1 MSEEEVHASWSSLKD
16 IIWHEDEVFG
26 RVADDGLLNK
36 TFRENGGKL
45 FRECP
50 LFLKSST
57 AQVKIASTVSLW
69 PPTLKCFNPECPYVK
84 DNKLLKL
91 QGVEERCA
99 VLYTQDK
106 GPVGVLAHHIT
117 CHGCKIIYH
126 PTFYVAVDACTGKQ
140 YRYYYLGDEVPEVIQ
155 INEHRF
161 VETRLMREWR
171 NDMVISNK
179 SATSCATVYHMN
191 TPMPLPDRWPIQGLL
206 RSEYIYDGFKVLSLL
221 EYHIAHSS
229 QLVVS
234 HDGAQINRF
243 DEAMENVNNEISR
256 CGQPE
261 IDHRC
266 QKCVRTISDKDGTK
280 EVFAVVC
287 DGVTVGRPTCGVPH
301 CQGKLLRTMDSFCSQ
316 HLSMENICRVVEC
329 EAPVVQ
335 GFRTCANLDHRAMEE
350 KWRERGQ
357 AAFQLKKR
365 YERDHRVD
373 AVTTEEYG
381 PDDDDGLGDSEEKGD
396 ESRPLR
402 AHFSR
407 RRTHNEQL
415 IIAPCGMILA
425 RQTFYHSE
433 GFSLVARFVKETFT
447 SHRKP
452 NHFIYDSNCILS
464 KHVRNHND
472 SEMRQ
477 FFEDIGLAV
486 DVFHFKSKHKDSDIY
501 CGRNCN
507 PYHFPEL
514 IYRDDTGKDR
524 WFFNTSIAEQT
535 NAWFGRF
542 ISICREMNGIFYEF
556 FLNQM
561 IMLHN
566 KQVKQNLERS
576 ADVPTYWIRD
586 ISVNK

>member
-1 MSEEEVHASWSSLKD
+1 MSLLTLTESLGSLSSTLHITQILSYIVVCKKIKHNILAIYPSTHEPAVPPPRLPHDSALLLASCCTMSEEEVHASWSSLKD

-45 FRECP
+45 FP
-50 LFLKSST
+50 
-57 AQVKIASTVSLW
+57 STVSLW

-84 DNKLLKL
+84 DNKPLKL

-117 CHGCKIIYH
+117 YHGCKIIYH

-140 YRYYYLGDEVPEVIQ
+140 YHYYYLGDEVPEVIQ

-191 TPMPLPDRWPIQGLL
+191 TPMPLPDGWPIQGLL

-266 QKCVRTISDKDGTK
+266 QKCVQRRSLPSS
-280 EVFAVVC
+280 
-287 DGVTVGRPTCGVPH
+287 VTGLQSGALH
-301 CQGKLLRTMDSFCSQ
+301 A
-316 HLSMENICRVVEC
+316 E
-329 EAPVVQ
+329 
-335 GFRTCANLDHRAMEE
+335 FRIV
-350 KWRERGQ
+350 RE
-357 AAFQLKKR
+357 
-365 YERDHRVD
+365 
-373 AVTTEEYG
+373 
-381 PDDDDGLGDSEEKGD
+381 S
-396 ESRPLR
+396 
-402 AHFSR
+402 
-407 RRTHNEQL
+407 
-415 IIAPCGMILA
+415 
-425 RQTFYHSE
+425 
-433 GFSLVARFVKETFT
+433 
-447 SHRKP
+447 
-452 NHFIYDSNCILS
+452 
-464 KHVRNHND
+464 
-472 SEMRQ
+472 
-477 FFEDIGLAV
+477 FFEPWTVSAL
-486 DVFHFKSKHKDSDIY
+486 
-501 CGRNCN
+501 
-507 PYHFPEL
+507 
-514 IYRDDTGKDR
+514 
-524 WFFNTSIAEQT
+524 NTYQ
-535 NAWFGRF
+535 WR
-542 ISICREMNGIFYEF
+542 ISAGS
-556 FLNQM
+556 L
-561 IMLHN
+561 
-566 KQVKQNLERS
+566 S
-576 ADVPTYWIRD
+576 ARLQLCKGSEHAQI
-586 ISVNK
+586 